1 MNRSSAALCVALAL
15 SIASAHAAD
24 RVALVIGVDTYD
36 HLPPDAQLQVAVSD
50 AEKMAGALEKVDP
63 PFAVTLL
70 TEVEQRDAEDALETF
85 VVEAADAE
93 CALVYFAGHGIEYHG
108 ENFLLLRDTRVDRIS
123 ADVQRMK
130 RLLRNDALSMQ
141 VLVDELDLTGAQVK
155 VVILDACRNNPL
167 TVEAPGGTRSAFG
180 GTRGLA
186 QVTPPSGSLIAYSA
200 DAGQQANDGL
210 FTEVLVSHLAKPG
223 LPLLEVFAATR
234 EKVAETSR
242 AWAKEDEEK
251 RIPVPYRRVFHE
263 PAEYTKLNR
272 AGTKFAFTK
281 GERPEIAAMREQIE
295 ALKETVALLRA
306 QGSENEALRAQ
317 VERMENS
324 LTEAESGA
332 EAMRS
337 DSTGGN
343 SSQGEPSEIEAMGE
357 RLNHLLALLATNERK
372 LAEETEVEKRRRLKE
387 EIALLQGEI
396 ATMKALLGVGAPSK
410 PMARTDPA
418 PDAFPASRGMEGTR
432 AGEVR
437 EFGGI
442 EMVWC
447 PPGTFLMGSPDD
459 EEGRDVDETQHEV
472 TLTRGY
478 WLAKTECTQE
488 QWESVMGSNPSHF
501 EGSSDLP
508 VEMVS
513 WEDAQ
518 EWLAK
523 MKERHPLPEGW
534 EWALPTEVQWE
545 YACRAG
551 TSTATA
557 FGDSLSS
564 EEANF
569 DGNYPSGGADK
580 GPYLEKTVEVGSYVA
595 NGWGLYDM
603 HGNVG
608 EWCEDWYGEYPSG
621 AVTDP
626 TGSRDGSI
634 RVNRGGCWSFS
645 GLSCRSAFRNWNGP
659 DLRISAL
666 GFRPAVSSTR

>member
-108 ENFLLLRDTRVDRIS
+108 ENFLLLRDTQVDRVS

-223 LPLLEVFAATR
+223 RPLLEVFAATR
-234 EKVAETSR
+234 EEVADTSR

-251 RIPVPYRRVFHE
+251 GIPVPYRRVFHE

-281 GERPEIAAMREQIE
+281 GERPEIAAMREQNE
-295 ALKETVALLRA
+295 ALREQIATLKETVELLRA
-306 QGSENEALRAQ
+306 QGSANEALRAQ
-317 VERMENS
+317 VERMEEA
-324 LTEAESGA
+324 LETAEGALAAAESDEVDRP
-332 EAMRS
+332 EATTPGSMA
-337 DSTGGN
+337 
-343 SSQGEPSEIEAMGE
+343 SEA
-357 RLNHLLALLATNERK
+357 
-372 LAEETEVEKRRRLKE
+372 AEEE
-387 EIALLQGEI
+387 ENSGRPA
-396 ATMKALLGVGAPSK
+396 MV
-410 PMARTDPA
+410 ARPIDPGGLPGGSGGFA
-418 PDAFPASRGMEGTR
+418 AGSGMDGSY
-432 AGEVR
+432 AGQVR

-447 PPGTFLMGSPDD
+447 PPGTFSMGSPED
-459 EEGRDVDETQHEV
+459 EEGRDDDERQHEV

-478 WLAKTECTQE
+478 WLAKTECTQG

-508 VEMVS
+508 VESVS
-513 WEDAQ
+513 WEDVQ

-523 MKERHPLPEGW
+523 MSERHPLPAGW
-534 EWALPTEVQWE
+534 KWSLPTEAQWE

-551 TSTATA
+551 GEHEGATA

-564 EEANF
+564 AEANF
-569 DGNYPSGGADK
+569 HGKYPYGGASE
-580 GPYLEKTVEVGSYVA
+580 GPYLEKTAEVGSYGA
-595 NGWGLYDM
+595 NGWGLHDM
-603 HGNVG
+603 HGNVM
-608 EWCEDWYGEYPSG
+608 EWCADGVREYPSG

-626 TGSRDGSI
+626 TGPRDGFL
-634 RVNRGGCWSFS
+634 RVSRGGGWTIHAHY
-645 GLSCRSAFRNWNGP
+645 CRSASRGGSSP
-659 DLRISAL
+659 GVRSYYQ